1 MKLVQFW
8 FAGIPALGIQTEQ
21 GIVDVAAEAARRGM
35 YAPTDMKDA
44 IAMGVEGLAEL
55 AEGAQCFTDAPL
67 APVVT
72 GTDRIFC
79 IGLNYRQHAKECN
92 LPLPPAPVLFNKFGN
107 ALAAH
112 GDEVALMPDYNEY
125 DYEAELVYI

>member
-21 GIVDVAAEAARRGM
+21 GIIDVAAEAARRGT

-44 IAMGVEGLAEL
+44 IAMGVEGLADL
-55 AEGAQCFTDAPL
+55 AVDAQCYTDAPL

-79 IGLNYRQHAKECN
+79 IGLNYRQHAKECT
-92 LPLPPAPVLFNKFGN
+92 LHLVHWFVVSAPY
-107 ALAAH
+107 
-112 GDEVALMPDYNEY
+112 P
-125 DYEAELVYI
+125 